1 MKANKWFCERVCS
14 ALCVYFRSIC
24 STYYSMLAFG
34 IFVECVFSLAT
45 AAAHNIDITIQH
57 LYSPEWIE
65 CVCVCVWERL
75 KRNDRDS
82 SPCHWRQNLFYNYI
96 QLNIGLIIILLKSAV
111 AVAVAVSK
119 LFFNN
124 WQPTSRLQSKHG
136 ALNHFT
142 IRIKLYIQC
151 SAYTQRQT
159 ETHIILHTIENGRD
173 RAI

>member
-1 MKANKWFCERVCS
+1 MCNCIAVHWMKANKWFCERVCS

-119 LFFNN
+119 LFSTIDN
-124 WQPTSRLQSKHG
+124 RLQGYNRSMAHSTTLPF
-136 ALNHFT
+136 A
-142 IRIKLYIQC
+142 
-151 SAYTQRQT
+151 
-159 ETHIILHTIENGRD
+159 
-173 RAI
+173 

>member
-65 CVCVCVWERL
+65 CVCVCENDWSGMTEIVRHAIEDRIYFIITYNSTLAWLSFSWNQQSQSQSLSQNCFQQLTTDFKATIEAWRTQPL
-75 KRNDRDS
+75 YHSHKTVYSVFSLHTETDRDT
-82 SPCHWRQNLFYNYI
+82 HHFAYNR
-96 QLNIGLIIILLKSAV
+96 K
-111 AVAVAVSK
+111 
-119 LFFNN
+119 
-124 WQPTSRLQSKHG
+124 WQR
-136 ALNHFT
+136 
-142 IRIKLYIQC
+142 
-151 SAYTQRQT
+151 
-159 ETHIILHTIENGRD
+159 
-173 RAI
+173 